1 MGMPKIRL
9 FHIEVSNTCNFRCD
23 FCPLTVSGRKL
34 HSMPFSVYRN
44 IVDQVAENGL
54 SDTIM
59 LHVLGEP
66 LLYAD
71 VLNAVRYASNR
82 QLKVIIT
89 TNGSLLNP
97 DMIEA
102 LNDSG
107 LYSMDISLQLF
118 GNSRHRSRHAGLSF
132 QDYYRTLLES
142 VRVIQERTDIQL
154 IIKMMNTVGGKLF
167 SFERPMAFAQQGRE
181 FRGLVYRLIMDVYQG
196 LGVDIHQKEIAG
208 KLRKVNLNSAVRI
221 RLAENLYVFVQ
232 LFMDWGN
239 AFCERK
245 VFPAKFGSCSFAF
258 TTPAVLSDGSVVMC
272 CADYDGHT
280 TLGHIDEHPL
290 AAILDSDRTRYLWEG
305 FEKNRL
311 RHPYCR
317 RCLGSSNRLL
327 AVGKGLGSILLSRF
341 MSLQGDKRV
350 VIR

>member
-1 MGMPKIRL
+1 MAMPQIRL

-23 FCPLTVSGRKL
+23 FCPMTVTGRKPL
-34 HSMPFSVYRN
+34 SMPLSVFKR
-44 IVDQVAENGL
+44 IVDQVSENRL
-54 SDTIM
+54 SDCIM

-71 VLNAVRYASNR
+71 VISAVRYASAR

-89 TNGSLLNP
+89 TNGSLLNK

-118 GNSRHRSRHAGLSF
+118 GSNRHESRHAGLPF
-132 QDYYRTLLES
+132 QDYYRHIMGS
-142 VRVIQERTDIQL
+142 VQVIREQTDIQL
-154 IIKMMNTVGGKLF
+154 IVKIMNTVSGRLF
-167 SFERPMAFAQQGRE
+167 SFDRPIAFAQQGRE
-181 FRGLVYRLIMDVYQG
+181 FRMLVHQLIMDIYKAMRF
-196 LGVDIHQKEIAG
+196 DIHEQEVAD
-208 KLRKVNLNSAVRI
+208 KLRNMTLNSAVRI
-221 RLAENLYVFVQ
+221 RLAERLFVFVQ

-239 AFCERK
+239 AFCESK
-245 VFPAKFGSCSFAF
+245 VYPAKFGSCSFAF

-280 TLGHIDEHPL
+280 TLGHVDEGPL
-290 AAILDSDRTRYLWEG
+290 ALILNSDRTRYLWEG

-311 RHPYCR
+311 RHPYCQ
-317 RCLGSSNRLL
+317 RCLGGSSKLL
-327 AVGKGLGSILLSRF
+327 ALGKGLGSILVSRF
-341 MSLQGDKRV
+341 MQLQGENRII
-350 VIR
+350 IR